1 MSPGKGTLT
10 LTGNLGDVMKESAST
25 ALSYLQANASTIGI
39 DHEAFAKTNVHIH
52 VPQGA
57 IPKDGPSAGITMLSA
72 ITSAFRKTPIK
83 PYLAMTG
90 EITLRGK
97 VLPVGGI
104 KEKVLAARRAG
115 IREIMMCKSN
125 RRHIAE
131 IEPDYLRDSTS
142 STSIRWARCW
152 RRRLGRGA
160 TPQMSFLHVKAS
172 RPDLHPMLRQLFL
185 VLVLCFGVSLQ
196 LSAQRTP
203 APAPKSDTA
212 RLVQLSGLVLDG
224 GEEQLAS
231 VPYANIYL
239 PGTGRG
245 TYTDF
250 SGFFSIVV
258 KQGDTVQFSAVGFAP
273 ATLIVPDTLREQR
286 YSIVQLMNQDT
297 AMLATAVIFP
307 WPSRDHF
314 KLEFLA
320 MDVSNEFQLQAQA
333 NLAEEK
339 LASARK
345 EMLPDGNESGDFYLR
360 QQARRSYY
368 VNQTPPM
375 NIFSPIAWGQF
386 FKAWKEGDFTKKE

>member
-1 MSPGKGTLT
+1 MIRQFVLALVLSFGASLT
-10 LTGNLGDVMKESAST
+10 LTAQTGIAPSNL
-25 ALSYLQANASTIGI
+25 
-39 DHEAFAKTNVHIH
+39 
-52 VPQGA
+52 P
-57 IPKDGPSAGITMLSA
+57 
-72 ITSAFRKTPIK
+72 
-83 PYLAMTG
+83 
-90 EITLRGK
+90 
-97 VLPVGGI
+97 
-104 KEKVLAARRAG
+104 
-115 IREIMMCKSN
+115 
-125 RRHIAE
+125 
-131 IEPDYLRDSTS
+131 
-142 STSIRWARCW
+142 
-152 RRRLGRGA
+152 
-160 TPQMSFLHVKAS
+160 
-172 RPDLHPMLRQLFL
+172 
-185 VLVLCFGVSLQ
+185 
-196 LSAQRTP
+196 
-203 APAPKSDTA
+203 SDTA

-258 KQGDTVQFSAVGFAP
+258 KQGDTVQFSAIGFAP

-286 YSIVQLMNQDT
+286 YSIVQLMSQDT

-386 FKAWKEGDFTKKE
+386 FKAWKEGDFKKSE

>member
-1 MSPGKGTLT
+1 
-10 LTGNLGDVMKESAST
+10 
-25 ALSYLQANASTIGI
+25 
-39 DHEAFAKTNVHIH
+39 
-52 VPQGA
+52 
-57 IPKDGPSAGITMLSA
+57 
-72 ITSAFRKTPIK
+72 
-83 PYLAMTG
+83 
-90 EITLRGK
+90 
-97 VLPVGGI
+97 
-104 KEKVLAARRAG
+104 
-115 IREIMMCKSN
+115 
-125 RRHIAE
+125 
-131 IEPDYLRDSTS
+131 
-142 STSIRWARCW
+142 
-152 RRRLGRGA
+152 
-160 TPQMSFLHVKAS
+160 
-172 RPDLHPMLRQLFL
+172 MLRSLVL
-185 VLVLCFGVSLQ
+185 VLVLCFGVSLS
-196 LSAQRTP
+196 LSAQKT
-203 APAPKSDTA
+203 TA
-212 RLVQLSGLVLDG
+212 KPTGDSVRLVQLSGLVLDG

-258 KQGDTVQFSAVGFAP
+258 KQGDTVQFSAIGFAP
-273 ATLIVPDTLREQR
+273 ATLIVPDTLKEQR
-286 YSIVQLMNQDT
+286 YSIVQLMSQDT

-386 FKAWKEGDFTKKE
+386 FKAWKDGDYKKKE